1 MEGFLCLKALMTE
14 LCSPNSYVGALPL
27 SMTIA
32 GDRAFKEVIK
42 AKKGNKGGG
51 HNPAEQVSL
60 EEEL

>member
-1 MEGFLCLKALMTE
+1 MTE